1 MSFYRIPSILF
12 LEQFE
17 PIIENPLAVKKIH
30 LLFMLKRNEIQLE
43 SFALFFFF
51 FIYQGLAASK
61 GKQPPLCRGWPHK
74 KDENQES
81 IHTHI
86 HSSQPLRHSLVLQ
99 ERCNQTGSRQP

>member
-30 LLFMLKRNEIQLE
+30 LLFMLKRNGIQLE

-51 FIYQGLAASK
+51 LYTKAWLHQKENSLPFVGGS
-61 GKQPPLCRGWPHK
+61 HK
-74 KDENQES
+74 K
-81 IHTHI
+81 
-86 HSSQPLRHSLVLQ
+86 
-99 ERCNQTGSRQP
+99 G